1 MQSKAVIILGIDP
14 GTLITGY
21 GLIRVEKG
29 RPQLLDFGRIRPGAT
44 LPLAERYLII
54 FNGIEELIRRHKPD
68 ALSIELQFVLK
79 NPQSALK
86 LGMARGMAILAAAR
100 AGIPTSEYPPTRA
113 KQAVVGKGLAS
124 KHQVQRMIQAIFS
137 LQSPPEEDEADAL
150 ALALC
155 HANQLRSP
163 CLNLSQAPS
172 ARKIPPAP

>member
-1 MQSKAVIILGIDP
+1 MVILGIDP

-21 GLIRVEKG
+21 GVIRLENG
-29 RPQLLDFGRIRPGAT
+29 RPHLLDFGCIRPPAK
-44 LPLAERYLII
+44 LPLAERYLTI

-68 ALSIELQFVLK
+68 ALSLELQFVLK

-100 AGIPTSEYPPTRA
+100 AGIPAHEYAPTRA
-113 KQAVVGKGLAS
+113 KQAVVGKGFAS

-137 LQSPPEEDEADAL
+137 LKTPPEPEDAADAL

-155 HANQLRSP
+155 HANTLRSP
-163 CLNLSQAPS
+163 CTSSSQAPS
-172 ARKIPPAP
+172 APKIPRAPS